1 MSKDEFLR
9 GLETA
14 LSGEVPASVIRENIN
29 YYNSYISQE
38 MEKGRTMEEIVGE
51 IGEPR
56 IVARTIIDS
65 CEAAGETT
73 GSGYGS
79 YEDAG
84 YGGSYSQGTYEDEK
98 SPYTSVH
105 YFDLSKWYWKL
116 LAIVVAFLVVSVV
129 FSIVGGIFALLIH
142 FAGPIFMILLIIWFI
157 RNLRS

>member
-14 LSGEVPASVIRENIN
+14 LSGEVPVSVIRENIN

-38 MEKGRTMEEIVGE
+38 MEKGRTMEEIVRE

-65 CEAAGETT
+65 CEAAGETA
-73 GSGYGS
+73 GGGYGS

-84 YGGSYSQGTYEDEK
+84 YGGSYGQETYEGEGN
-98 SPYTSVH
+98 PYPRVH
-105 YFDLSKWYWKL
+105 YFDLNKWYWKL
-116 LAIVVAFLVVSVV
+116 LAIAAAFLVISVV

-142 FAGPIFMILLIIWFI
+142 FAGPIFMLLLIVWFI
-157 RNLRS
+157 RNLRN